1 MTRIDL
7 NSDLGESFGPWKM
20 GADEGLMTSITSANV
35 ACGFHAGDPG
45 VMRETVRLAL
55 QHRVAI
61 GAHPGFPDLSGF
73 GRRSMQLSPREI
85 EDLVVY
91 QIGALAGVAAAQGA
105 RLSHV
110 KAHGALYN
118 MASREPALAGA
129 IARATAAVDS
139 SLVLVGLSGSA
150 LIDAGRQAGLRT
162 ASEAFADRGYAGDG
176 SLLPRGSRGALL
188 ADPEQVAKR
197 AVDMVRRGVITAD
210 DGREIEVRAETIC
223 IHGDGPRAAGL
234 ARAIRVALEE
244 AGITLSSMAAA

>member
-1 MTRIDL
+1 
-7 NSDLGESFGPWKM
+7 
-20 GADEGLMTSITSANV
+20 
-35 ACGFHAGDPG
+35 
-45 VMRETVRLAL
+45 MRETVRLAL

-176 SLLPRGSRGALL
+176 SLLPRGSRGA
-188 ADPEQVAKR
+188 R

>member
-1 MTRIDL
+1 
-7 NSDLGESFGPWKM
+7 
-20 GADEGLMTSITSANV
+20 
-35 ACGFHAGDPG
+35 
-45 VMRETVRLAL
+45 MRETVRLAV
-55 QHRVAI
+55 QYQVAI

-91 QIGALAGVAAAQGA
+91 QIGALAGIAAAQGA

-118 MASREPALAGA
+118 MASRDPALAGA

-176 SLLPRGSRGALL
+176 SLLPRGSPGALL
-188 ADPEQVAKR
+188 ADSEQVAKR
-197 AVDMVRRGVITAD
+197 AVGMVRRGVIAAD

-223 IHGDGPRAAGL
+223 IHGDGPQAAGL
-234 ARAIRVALEE
+234 ARAIRAALED
-244 AGITLSSMAAA
+244 AGITLSSMAA